1 MRTLMII
8 VGAMLLLFGLA
19 CFNYTKASA
28 WDHHMAF
35 ARQYQW
41 PEPSNV
47 ILLCGIV
54 AVSFGAGMIGY
65 SLGARTRSG
74 APCPTSSQ
82 TSSEPG

>member
-1 MRTLMII
+1 MPKLMVV
-8 VGAMLLLFGLA
+8 VGPVLLLFGLT

-28 WDHHMAF
+28 WDHHTAF
-35 ARQYQW
+35 AHQHQL

-65 SLGARTRSG
+65 SLGARRRSG
-74 APCPTSSQ
+74 APLPASRQ
-82 TSSEPG
+82 PSSESG